1 MILSNLGCEYMKA
14 SEEGA
19 SRYLEEAMINEL
31 IEKHLAQGYSV
42 LNSSSLL
49 NDVQPDLA
57 LEKDGKKLL
66 IEVVVR
72 GTREREQADKILQI
86 HKALQTIKNAE
97 FKTVFV
103 NIPKRVEVTIEGIEG
118 VLEREMTNEGYLI
131 DIGNGFRIDE
141 VSDVQID
148 DVTISSN
155 SIHVRGSF
163 VVSGELQ
170 FGPSRD
176 GMEIEESF
184 PGTFQATLDGDLEPL
199 DVDIQVDTSSWGENR
214 YEE

>member
-1 MILSNLGCEYMKA
+1 M
-14 SEEGA
+14 
-19 SRYLEEAMINEL
+19 
-31 IEKHLAQGYSV
+31 
-42 LNSSSLL
+42 
-49 NDVQPDLA
+49 
-57 LEKDGKKLL
+57 
-66 IEVVVR
+66 
-72 GTREREQADKILQI
+72 TER
-86 HKALQTIKNAE
+86 
-97 FKTVFV
+97 
-103 NIPKRVEVTIEGIEG
+103 
-118 VLEREMTNEGYLI
+118 YLI

-184 PGTFQATLDGDLEPL
+184 PGTFQATLDGNLEPL
-199 DVDIQVDTSSWGENR
+199 HVDIHVDTSSWEEDR
-214 YEE
+214 YQE

>member
-1 MILSNLGCEYMKA
+1 MMINKSLGCEYMKA

-49 NDVQPDLA
+49 SDVQPDLA

-72 GTREREQADKILQI
+72 GTRESEQAEKILRI

-118 VLEREMTNEGYLI
+118 GVLVTPAA
-131 DIGNGFRIDE
+131 FRAPPD
-141 VSDVQID
+141 S
-148 DVTISSN
+148 
-155 SIHVRGSF
+155 SF
-163 VVSGELQ
+163 VSAMMSVSCL
-170 FGPSRD
+170 
-176 GMEIEESF
+176 
-184 PGTFQATLDGDLEPL
+184 ATAPP
-199 DVDIQVDTSSWGENR
+199 
-214 YEE
+214 